1 MLVLFFIKFDKIWER
16 MPSDGFISTM
26 EAILLQNVIINKIVQ
41 YVFTEDLCP
50 SCGGAVE
57 ISDRE
62 VKKLSRK
69 S

>member
-1 MLVLFFIKFDKIWER
+1 M
-16 MPSDGFISTM
+16 
-26 EAILLQNVIINKIVQ
+26 QNVIINKIVQ

-50 SCGGAVE
+50 SCGGAAE